1 MDHKYLASWQRT
13 LTFRLLVGL
22 MAMMVIV
29 ATGWRV
35 IRTYQPPGPFDE
47 TRLGYCDFHN
57 GVYYPALAWL
67 RGDNPYSVEYASTY
81 PVMRQVPLYS
91 PLVFAIHAP
100 LAVLELRTAEVVYFG
115 IMLMVLASI
124 ARLLCRDCRAA
135 NGLYAWYSGTIFLL
149 ALVSRPGHATLYSG
163 YFTLELIL
171 ATLLVFHWRQKVPWL
186 AAIALAFTSIKP
198 TYAIPLALLL
208 LALQQY
214 RLVARGTLIGAVLAI
229 LPFIWIAVNSGEDT
243 REDQVRHVFSTM
255 LSTQDVHRE
264 QNWEKPEVS
273 WTRVDTLGLIAKWQR
288 WQPTDSTHLIA
299 MVLILIPVAGVL
311 WRTSSRWNSD
321 SGQVTGPITALVLVA
336 LQVSLYKHAYDTLVL
351 LAPITGLVARTTSWS
366 GLTTRGRSLIVFLLA
381 LPLVNYGSTHL
392 VLNHPR
398 LVDLVS
404 LPGVIG
410 IITSINSIAMFVAL
424 LVLCWFAWQ
433 MAGDKQGEIS

>member
-1 MDHKYLASWQRT
+1 MDHKYLANWQST

-22 MAMMVIV
+22 VAILVIV
-29 ATGWRV
+29 ATAWRI

-57 GVYYPALAWL
+57 GVYFPALAWL
-67 RGDNPYSVEYASTY
+67 RGDNPYSAEYASTY

-100 LAVLELRTAEVVYFG
+100 LALLELRTAEVVYFG
-115 IMLMVLASI
+115 IMLLLLACI

-135 NGLYAWYSGTIFLL
+135 NGLYAWYSGTIFLF

-163 YFTLELIL
+163 YFALELIL
-171 ATLLVFHWRQKVPWL
+171 ATLLVFHWRQSAPWW

-208 LALQQY
+208 LTLQQY
-214 RLVARGTLIGAVLAI
+214 RLVIRGTLIGAVLAL
-229 LPFIWIAVNSGEDT
+229 LPFIWIAWHSQET
-243 REDQVRHVFSTM
+243 TIEARVRDVFTAM

-273 WTRVDTLGLIAKWQR
+273 WTRVDTLGLLAKWQR
-288 WQPTDSTHLIA
+288 WQPSDGTHLMA
-299 MVLILIPVAGVL
+299 MTLVLIPIAGVL
-311 WRTSSRWNSD
+311 WRARSGWNGD
-321 SGQVTGPITALVLVA
+321 PGQVTGPLTALVLVA

-351 LAPITGLVARTTSWS
+351 LAPVVGLVARTTSWS
-366 GLTTRGRSLIVFLLA
+366 GVKTGGRCLLVALLA

-404 LPGVIG
+404 LPGVLG
-410 IITSINSIAMFVAL
+410 IITSLNSVALFVAL
-424 LVLCWFAWQ
+424 LVLCWIVWQ
-433 MAGDKQGEIS
+433 MAGDKRGEIS